1 MRNIRLLTVM
11 ERMMVSELLK
21 TIFSVLMV
29 LVVIIVSR
37 NFIKILKMAV
47 EGLIS
52 NEAILSILGLKML
65 LASINFLAPAVFVGV
80 LMVIGRMYRDQEM
93 SALSSAGVGV
103 WHIYRA
109 VFKVIVPIGLL
120 AALMSLSVGPWAT
133 NKIETIVFEQKKSAG
148 IRAIS
153 EGKFSEYSHG
163 KWIFYAEHISVDN
176 KMQNVFVRNMEGLE
190 SSIITAKS
198 AELRNVQGNLYIV
211 FLDGERVFGELG
223 KVDHSI
229 ESFAEYAMH
238 LEESSEEMAS
248 KIEGL
253 PSSAILWHPQSLA
266 EVREIYHRLSVPLS
280 VLVLAFMAVPLAQV
294 SPRGGV
300 YGNMVTAF
308 LIYFSFSNF
317 EKVSGSWLVR
327 GEIPMWLGFWGTYL
341 LAFVVIAFLLIRFYG
356 IAWVMMFI
364 RGKTV

>member
-1 MRNIRLLTVM
+1 MRNIRLLTVI
-11 ERMMVSELLK
+11 ERMMMSELLK
-21 TIFSVLMV
+21 TIFSVLTV

-47 EGLIS
+47 DGLIS
-52 NEAILSILGLKML
+52 NEAIASIMGLKIL

-109 VFKVIVPIGLL
+109 VFKLIVPIGLL
-120 AALMSLSVGPWAT
+120 AALMSLGVGPWAT
-133 NKIETIVFEQKKSAG
+133 NKIETIIFEQKQNAG

-153 EGKFSEYSHG
+153 EGRFSEYSHG
-163 KWIFYAEHISVDN
+163 KWIFYAERISPDN

-190 SSIITAKS
+190 SGIITAKS
-198 AELRNVQGNLYIV
+198 AELRNVRGNLYIV
-211 FLDGERVFGELG
+211 FLDGERVSGKLGE
-223 KVDHSI
+223 VEYSI

-253 PSSAILWHPQSLA
+253 PSSAILWHPQSLL
-266 EVREIYHRLSVPLS
+266 EVREIYDRLSVPLS
-280 VLVLAFMAVPLAQV
+280 VLVLAFMAVPLAQI

-308 LIYFSFSNF
+308 LIYFSFANF

-341 LAFVVIAFLLIRFYG
+341 LAFVVIAFLLVRFYG
-356 IAWVMMFI
+356 VAWVMMCL

>member
-1 MRNIRLLTVM
+1 MRNIRLLSVM
-11 ERMMVSELLK
+11 ERMMASELLK
-21 TIFSVLMV
+21 TIFSVLLV

-47 EGLIS
+47 DGLIS
-52 NEAILSILGLKML
+52 NDAILSILGLKML
-65 LASINFLAPAVFVGV
+65 LASVNFLAPSVFVGV

-93 SALSSAGVGV
+93 SALSSAGMGM

-109 VFKVIVPIGLL
+109 IFKVIVPITLL
-120 AALMSLSVGPWAT
+120 AALMSLSVGPWAI
-133 NKIETIVFEQKKSAG
+133 NKVETIIFEQKQNAG

-153 EGKFSEYSHG
+153 EGRFSEYSHG
-163 KWIFYAEHISVDN
+163 KWIFYAERISKDN
-176 KMQNVFVRNMEGLE
+176 KMQNVFVRNMEGNE
-190 SSIITAKS
+190 SGVITAKS
-198 AELRNVQGNLYIV
+198 AELRNVHGSLYIV
-211 FLDGERVFGELG
+211 FLQGERVFGKLG
-223 KVDHSI
+223 SADYSI
-229 ESFAEYAMH
+229 ESFAEYAMR

-253 PSSAILWHPQSLA
+253 PTRTILWHPQSLA
-266 EVREIYHRLSVPLS
+266 EVREVFDRLSVPLS

-294 SPRGGV
+294 SPRGGI

-308 LIYFSFSNF
+308 LVYFSFSNF

-327 GEIPMWLGFWGTYL
+327 GEIPIWLGFWGTYL
-341 LAFVVIAFLLIRFYG
+341 LAFVVIAYLLIRFYG
-356 IAWVMMFI
+356 MTWVLMFL